1 MPDLGAWTE
10 MIVLAVLGLAVVLT
24 LVNLALLFALRREIR
39 ALREEHGAWHKRLDK
54 EVALSSPT
62 RAAIAAVIATS
73 REKPLTLEQFQQE
86 MNHLLDQWEEI
97 ETLAERAQEQLA
109 ALVDENREDEPLSSE
124 SDGRSRR

>member
-1 MPDLGAWTE
+1 MFDLGASTE
-10 MIVLAVLGLAVVLT
+10 TILLAVLGLAAVLT
-24 LVNLALLFALRREIR
+24 IINLGLLFALRREIR

-73 REKPLTLEQFQQE
+73 REKPLTLEQFQHE
-86 MNHLLDQWEEI
+86 MNYVMSQWDEI

-109 ALVDENREDEPLSSE
+109 ELVDNSRD
-124 SDGRSRR
+124 DGRFFSNASERQET